1 MANQGGWHG
10 ARGADMSLM
19 DHLTAFFEPFLPR
32 HAPTDDDAE
41 RRRRQVEQSRQ
52 SEALLRQL
60 RAELKL
66 MRLWKQSPEREEP
79 PC

>member
-66 MRLWKQSPEREEP
+66 MRLWKQQSPGDGE
-79 PC
+79 